1 MYLCRLSAKV
11 EGLSQT
17 LAATNSAWTQKILP
31 LRLPPHTRLLL
42 ADVAVGSDTP
52 SLVGN
57 VLKWRQ
63 ANPKFANDLWNS
75 LDEDNKEFGRALSS
89 LSTQWEESNTTYEQV
104 ANYLSSIQQIQ
115 VSGPSPDTAL
125 PRIFRALNLSQW
137 EANPDLPEKEKTL
150 IDRFVKLRTVSE
162 VRRVHLVI

>member
-1 MYLCRLSAKV
+1 V

-17 LAATNSAWTQKILP
+17 LAATNPAWTQKTLP

-63 ANPKFANDLWNS
+63 ANPKVANDLWTS
-75 LDEDNKEFGRALSS
+75 LDEDNQEFGRTLSS
-89 LSTQWEESNTTYEQV
+89 LSAQWEESGTTYDQV

-115 VSGPSPDTAL
+115 VSGLSPDAAL
-125 PRIFRALNLSQW
+125 PRIFRALKS
-137 EANPDLPEKEKTL
+137 
-150 IDRFVKLRTVSE
+150 ITVGSKPGLARGGE
-162 VRRVHLVI
+162 SAYRWFCQVASRIRGSPCSPRGIRSFH